1 MIQEMSYDTLR
12 RNYYKLKK
20 ESVALIKLLIENCP
34 DTYSGTNIERQQQKM
49 FLFQGAVYKAEE
61 FIKEYE
67 ENGSTE
73 NT

>member
-1 MIQEMSYDTLR
+1 MFQEMSYDTLR

-34 DTYSGTNIERQQQKM
+34 DTYSGTDIERQQQKM